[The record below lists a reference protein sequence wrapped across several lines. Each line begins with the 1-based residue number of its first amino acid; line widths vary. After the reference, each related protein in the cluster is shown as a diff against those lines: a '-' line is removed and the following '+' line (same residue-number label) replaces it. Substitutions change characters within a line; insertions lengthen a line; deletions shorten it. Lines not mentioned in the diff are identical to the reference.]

1 MQRVTESDLER
12 CVPVLLAFLYAY
24 ALAFIFPLDVF
35 KDRIHY
41 LDYASRPLEAVADYL
56 SQGVGHFLFNEPV
69 FLILNYLLSVFLS
82 PGQVLQVLIFSFS
95 FLFAFCVLQY
105 DKRLLF
111 WLLLALLLPQVLK
124 NYVMQLRQG
133 YAISIFMC
141 GWLLFE
147 GRKRWLVLAF
157 APLIHASF
165 FIVFAFLAVHRV
177 LCLLRVHY
185 WLVPILMGVA
195 AFLSTFVIVEVAS
208 LLGARQGERYA
219 EAALSVSGSAF
230 LFWSCVLFLFMSQGR
245 IWLERFSVPAMFVA
259 VYLGLYFTSPL
270 AGRVFESVLPLVL
283 LAGFSLK
290 GQSFRVFCLLF
301 LFYFS
306 WHYYSVSDEFL
317 FGFGAAVT
325 EDGVR

>member
-1 MQRVTESDLER
+1 MYRSIRLDLER
-12 CVPVLLAFLYAY
+12 CTPVVLAFLYAY
-24 ALAFIFPLDVF
+24 ALAFILPLDVF

-41 LDYASRPLEAVADYL
+41 LDYAARPSEAVTEYL
-56 SQGVGHFLFNEPV
+56 GQGIGHFLFNEPL
-69 FLILNYLLSVFLS
+69 FLVLNYLLSVFLL

-111 WLLLALLLPQVLK
+111 WLLLVLLLPQVLK

-133 YAISIFMC
+133 YAVSIFMC

-147 GRKRWLVLAF
+147 GRRRWMVLAL
-157 APLIHASF
+157 APLMHASF
-165 FIVFAFLAVHRV
+165 FIVFAFLAVYRV
-177 LCLLRVHY
+177 LLLLGVRH
-185 WLVPILMGVA
+185 WLVLLLMGLA
-195 AFLSTFVIVEVAS
+195 AFFSTFLIVEVAS

-219 EAALSVSGSAF
+219 GAAISVSGSAF
-230 LFWSCVLFLFMSQGR
+230 LFWSLVLVLFLCRGR
-245 IWLERFSVPAMFVA
+245 LRQEQFGVPAMFVA

-270 AGRVFESVLPLVL
+270 AGRIFESVLPLVL

-290 GQSFRVFCLLF
+290 GGWFRIFCLLF

-306 WHYYSVSDEFL
+306 WHYYSVSDQFL
-317 FGFGAAVT
+317 FGFGADVL
-325 EDGVR
+325 EDGV